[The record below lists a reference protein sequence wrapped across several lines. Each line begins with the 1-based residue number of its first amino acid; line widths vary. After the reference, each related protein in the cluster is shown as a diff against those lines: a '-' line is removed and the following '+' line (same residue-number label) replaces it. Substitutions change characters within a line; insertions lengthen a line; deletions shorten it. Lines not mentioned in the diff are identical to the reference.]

1 MIHCIVTFV
10 SVPVFLVFLNVI
22 FTIIIMKMYLTKLDD
37 KKSSDITA
45 SYINKI
51 VFVQW
56 LQDFL
61 MFF

>member
-37 KKSSDITA
+37 KKSSDIRA

-51 VFVQW
+51 VFVQ
-56 LQDFL
+56 
-61 MFF
+61 